1 MADYSFLRFVKDFQ
15 QAINNENFPNADLL
29 EDRIIVQKPNE
40 TFVQI
45 TNCTEDIAFAG
56 NLLAELVDYRGV
68 RVFTFTVGGNFFYE
82 EFTNVVTGI
91 KQIAYEFG
99 NVGQDFYKKRLFLK
113 LSQPG
118 ISNNVW
124 YSAPMCV
131 TYYETDRKSK
141 FFQYKHQGYFRGI
154 SYDIKDYFQTARAF
168 CYNSDLDF
176 KIENQ
181 GYTELSGDEVSY
193 RQIISKKVKAKLV
206 KCNNFT
212 LERMATLFAH
222 DILYIDGYRCNN
234 KPAIKKGDKKGNA
247 GFFDLD
253 FEYNPSEQYLAT
265 AYQIYQALGVTGKVP
280 EGFYLIADY
289 NTATS
294 TSTVFTLDFNK
305 PFTLAADISATIY
318 KDGIFFAT
326 FDATKFSVTGQTIS
340 IDVSGSLI
348 SDNVDYCVVIAQDK
362 VLGTFENWAG
372 FAFEEWSFTIGGLTS
387 GYYNRDSY
395 NSDSYNT
402 N

>member
-56 NLLAELVDYRGV
+56 NLLAELVDYRNLTV
-68 RVFTFTVGGNFFYE
+68 YTFIVGGNFFYE

-131 TYYETDRKSK
+131 TNYETDKRSK

-193 RQIISKKVKAKLV
+193 RQIITKKQKGKFV

-212 LERMATLFAH
+212 LERVATLFAH
-222 DILYIDGYRCNN
+222 DILYVDGYRCNN

-253 FEYNPSEQYLAT
+253 FEYNPSGQYLPT
-265 AYQIYQALGVTGKVP
+265 AYQVYKPLVALDKLPSGIYSLNT
-280 EGFYLIADY
+280 Y

-294 TSTVFTLDFNK
+294 TSTLFSVIFNK
-305 PFTLAADISATIY
+305 VITIAADIELLIY
-318 KDGIFFAT
+318 KDAVLFAT
-326 FDATKFSVTGQTIS
+326 VAASKFSVAGNTLN
-340 IDVSGSLI
+340 IDVSASPISTLADYSLF
-348 SDNVDYCVVIAQDK
+348 IAPGK
-362 VLGTFENWAG
+362 ILCGTESFEG
-372 FAFEEWSFTIGGLTS
+372 FNFGEWDFTIAAGEYVNTEYSNTEYLT
-387 GYYNRDSY
+387 N
-395 NSDSYNT
+395 
-402 N
+402 